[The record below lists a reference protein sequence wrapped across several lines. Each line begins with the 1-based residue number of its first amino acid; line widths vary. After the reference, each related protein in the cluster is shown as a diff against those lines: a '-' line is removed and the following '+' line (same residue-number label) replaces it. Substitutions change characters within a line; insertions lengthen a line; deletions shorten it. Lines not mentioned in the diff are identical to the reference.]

1 MNQSILK
8 TLASQGLSTY
18 KIAQQMNCGQ
28 TNVRYWLKKFN
39 LTTKSLDC
47 KTCGKILEGK
57 RILFCSTKC
66 KRFFHCR
73 EPISKQNNYAKQ
85 NQRGRERKLN
95 LIKMKGGCCELCGYS
110 KNSAAL
116 QFHHE
121 DPTKKK
127 HGLDI
132 RNLSNSSWESCVSEV
147 EKCKLLC
154 ANCHLETHNPTFFL

>member
-1 MNQSILK
+1 MNYDVINSLVAK
-8 TLASQGLSTY
+8 GLSTR
-18 KIAQQMNCGQ
+18 KISTELKTSQS
-28 TNVRYWLKKFN
+28 NVRYWLKKFN

-95 LIKMKGGCCELCGYS
+95 LIKMKVNNLM
-110 KNSAAL
+110 KI
-116 QFHHE
+116 
-121 DPTKKK
+121 KKK
-127 HGLDI
+127 LI
-132 RNLSNSSWESCVSEV
+132 
-147 EKCKLLC
+147 
-154 ANCHLETHNPTFFL
+154 

>member
-39 LTTKSLDC
+39 LTTKSLTC
-47 KTCGKILEGK
+47 KTCGKNLQGRKI
-57 RILFCSTKC
+57 IFCSTKC
-66 KRFFHCR
+66 KHLQ
-73 EPISKQNNYAKQ
+73 PKNKQNNYSKQ
-85 NQRGRERKLN
+85 QERGRERKLN
-95 LIKMKGGCCELCGYS
+95 LIKLKGGCCEFCGYS

-121 DPTKKK
+121 DPIKKEG
-127 HGLDI
+127 GLSV
-132 RNLSNSSWESCVSEV
+132 RELSNSTWEWCVSEV